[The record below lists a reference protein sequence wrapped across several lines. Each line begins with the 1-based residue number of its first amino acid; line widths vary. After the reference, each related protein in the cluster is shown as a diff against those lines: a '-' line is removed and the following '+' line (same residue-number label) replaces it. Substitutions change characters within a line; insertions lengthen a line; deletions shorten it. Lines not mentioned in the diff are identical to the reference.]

1 MGSQSV
7 INFSTVRM
15 NRIQNLVK
23 DYSPQSPKAAAQA
36 REIGAAA
43 IGTSA
48 PSAEAAAPAKAKKK
62 RGAGEGGAAVVSR
75 PTNSFLQALSSPTV
89 ETAVGILAFLVNEL
103 ETNPREFY
111 EKYDI
116 SEDHPVSNIGRVAR
130 SAYENELSKSQAE
143 TDLSFAAKDAIPQ
156 AIIDAVARAF
166 PREKAPAEVDRT
178 KLAEAFKRVNREVV
192 ITAFLENVASA
203 LINQALDAARGP
215 LPKSRIELVKR
226 NIRERFVPEFIE
238 EFKQYMK
245 PGQRRS
251 KRS

>member
-23 DYSPQSPKAAAQA
+23 DYSPQSPKAGAQA

-48 PSAEAAAPAKAKKK
+48 PSPETAAPAKGKKK
-62 RGAGEGGAAVVSR
+62 SGAGEGGATVVGR

-89 ETAVGILAFLVNEL
+89 ETAVGILVYLVNEL
-103 ETNPREFY
+103 EKNPKKFY
-111 EKYDI
+111 EKYGI
-116 SEDHPVSNIGRVAR
+116 SENDPVGNIGRVAR

-166 PREKAPAEVDRT
+166 PREKEPADVDR
-178 KLAEAFKRVNREVV
+178 KRLAEAFKRVNREDV
-192 ITAFLENVASA
+192 ITTFLENVASG
-203 LINQALDAARGP
+203 LINQALDASRGS

-226 NIRERFVPEFIE
+226 NIRERFVPEFIK
-238 EFKQYMK
+238 EFKQYMN
-245 PGQRRS
+245 PGQGKTKRR
-251 KRS
+251 

>member
-23 DYSPQSPKAAAQA
+23 DYSPQSPQAATQA
-36 REIGAAA
+36 WAIGAAA
-43 IGTSA
+43 IGAPA
-48 PSAEAAAPAKAKKK
+48 PSAEPAAPPKAKKK
-62 RGAGEGGAAVVSR
+62 RGAGEGGAAAVGR

-89 ETAVGILAFLVNEL
+89 ATAVGILAFLVDQL
-103 ETNPREFY
+103 ERNPVKFY
-111 EKYDI
+111 EEYGI

-166 PREKAPAEVDRT
+166 PREKDPAEVDR
-178 KLAEAFKRVNREVV
+178 KRLAQAFKLVDREDVV
-192 ITAFLENVASA
+192 TAFLENVASA

-215 LPKSRIELVKR
+215 LPKKRVDLVKQD
-226 NIRERFVPEFIE
+226 IRERFVPKFIE
-238 EFKQYMK
+238 EFKRYINPHERK
-245 PGQRRS
+245 P